1 MESQPIPK
9 VCISPTA
16 ESCASRSVL
25 VWSISCRDFALKR
38 WAHVTK
44 PFCLSRTTFSFTCSE
59 HALECRRTSMMD
71 LRRTHDAM
79 LRDTP
84 PKDSHTNHT
93 CSSTPP
99 AIYPSVIAWE
109 SAVQQHK
116 PRVHDCM
123 TACRRLRMLMMRVMT
138 APNDHDRKWR
148 RAAATSICQAYPA
161 TICTVPTCDP
171 TSRSP
176 T

>member
-1 MESQPIPK
+1 
-9 VCISPTA
+9 
-16 ESCASRSVL
+16 
-25 VWSISCRDFALKR
+25 
-38 WAHVTK
+38 
-44 PFCLSRTTFSFTCSE
+44 
-59 HALECRRTSMMD
+59 MMD
-71 LRRTHDAM
+71 MRRTHDAM

-99 AIYPSVIAWE
+99 AMYLSAIAWE

-138 APNDHDRKWR
+138 APNGHGRKWR
-148 RAAATSICQAYPA
+148 RGAWRKGPEVVVTPRAGAEAKEEPGGLQLWQPGESGVELLMLSTQALQLLGDICWMAVRCAQHHEPLLH
-161 TICTVPTCDP
+161 CGK
-171 TSRSP
+171 
-176 T
+176 

>member
-1 MESQPIPK
+1 M
-9 VCISPTA
+9 
-16 ESCASRSVL
+16 L
-25 VWSISCRDFALKR
+25 VWFSRCRDLALKR
-38 WAHVTK
+38 WSHATK
-44 PFCLSRTTFSFTCSE
+44 PFCLSRTTFTCSE
-59 HALECRRTSMMD
+59 HALGCRGTSMMD
-71 LRRTHDAM
+71 MRRTHDAM

-99 AIYPSVIAWE
+99 AMYPSAIAWE

-138 APNDHDRKWR
+138 APNGHGRKWR
-148 RAAATSICQAYPA
+148 RAAATSIWQASPA
-161 TICTVPTCDP
+161 TICTVPTYDP

>member
-1 MESQPIPK
+1 MFGLSSH
-9 VCISPTA
+9 VTATSSPRSLRRPRPAAFHGHAADLHAPTRTSA
-16 ESCASRSVL
+16 IGAATSIWQASRSL
-25 VWSISCRDFALKR
+25 RSHA
-38 WAHVTK
+38 TK
-44 PFCLSRTTFSFTCSE
+44 PFCLSRTTFTCSE
-59 HALECRRTSMMD
+59 HALGCRGTSMMD
-71 LRRTHDAM
+71 MRRTHDAM

-99 AIYPSVIAWE
+99 AMYPSAIAWG

-138 APNDHDRKWR
+138 APNGHGRKWR
-148 RAAATSICQAYPA
+148 RGAATSI
-161 TICTVPTCDP
+161 
-171 TSRSP
+171 
-176 T
+176 